1 MSEGKTAME
10 FVKYIV
16 NQLCEIEEEVIIEQK
31 TDELGILITIQV
43 AESDMGRLI
52 GKKGQTISAMRTLVR
67 IIGAKED
74 ERINLKVVEPSE

>member
-1 MSEGKTAME
+1 MTEGKTAME

-16 NQLCEIEEEVIIEQK
+16 NQLCEIAEEVVIEQK

-52 GKKGQTISAMRTLVR
+52 GKKGQTISA
-67 IIGAKED
+67 
-74 ERINLKVVEPSE
+74 SESSV